1 MIFKIRGCSLGC
13 PDTIADIGKALSQ
26 LQGFFFTIVC
36 DSKDNIA
43 EVWQMKIGSLK
54 SLVESFFQVR
64 SLPMTSPVDFISG
77 PKRLSTL
84 ASLVKEK
91 TGALI

>member
-26 LQGFFFTIVC
+26 LQGFFLTIVC

-54 SLVESFFQVR
+54 SLVESFFQGAVK
-64 SLPMTSPVDFISG
+64 SYIFING
-77 PKRLSTL
+77 ILNKIAKDML
-84 ASLVKEK
+84 ADGSMEK
-91 TGALI
+91 IK